1 MAEALEG
8 AGMWKIKE
16 YIQRHKAVITD
27 YTVNNPIYEMC
38 MGSERIPGSSRF
50 MWWWDQYLNPGGR
63 G

>member
-38 MGSERIPGSSRF
+38 MGSERIPDGARVH
-50 MWWWDQYLNPGGR
+50 
-63 G
+63 